1 MFFMSNAM
9 EYEYVVISLS
19 SFYQS
24 NSDIFDHDLRKYVS
38 KLKIKLIDNL
48 KIMILLNKGFND

>member
-1 MFFMSNAM
+1 MFCISNAM

-24 NSDIFDHDLRKYVS
+24 NGDVFDDELRKYVS